1 MVFRLI
7 KAGYDKVKAALAKTR
22 ALLGEKIRTLFSGP
36 LDESK
41 VEALEELLFE
51 ADLGVKTASEL
62 AEKVRSEMRKNKE
75 ITSEELIEVLKKEL
89 LGKIQSPDIA
99 SRELTSKPHVI
110 LVVGV
115 NGNGKTTTCAKLAKK
130 YLGEGKTVLLGA
142 ADTFR
147 AAAQE
152 QLTLWADRLNIP
164 LVKGLPKSDPS
175 AVTFDA
181 LSSAKAKDIDVV
193 IIDTAGRLHT
203 KTDLMQELDKIR
215 RVSNKA
221 IPGAPHEI
229 LLVLDATVGQNAID
243 QAKTFMKFAPI
254 TGLILTKLD
263 GTAKGGVVVN
273 IKQELNIPVLFIG
286 TGEGIDDLEPFDPD
300 YFVKSLFD

>member
-1 MVFRLI
+1 MVFRLF
-7 KAGYDKVKAALAKTR
+7 KAGLDKVKAALAKTR
-22 ALLGEKIRTLFSGP
+22 SLLGEKIRTLFSGP

-62 AEKVRSEMRKNKE
+62 AERVRSEMRKNKE
-75 ITSEELIEVLKKEL
+75 ISSEELIEIIKSELLQRLKKNEL
-89 LGKIQSPDIA
+89 PPQSLG
-99 SRELTSKPHVI
+99 KPHVI

-130 YLGEGKTVLLGA
+130 YQTDNKTVLLGA

-152 QLTLWADRLNIP
+152 QLTLWSERLNIP

-181 LSSAKAKDIDVV
+181 LSSAKAKNIDVV

-215 RVSNKA
+215 RVSHKA
-221 IPGAPHEI
+221 VPDAPHEI

-263 GTAKGGVVVN
+263 GTAKGGVIVN

-286 TGEGIDDLEPFDPD
+286 TGEGIDDLEPFDSEF
-300 YFVKSLFD
+300 FVKSLFD